1 MQAFKRQDVPDDRD
15 PPGNSSA
22 ASNPPNSAPN
32 DPKAPD
38 HLLSLPPT
46 TPKSLSRPKLA
57 RTRSKSNDVNIT
69 TTTTA
74 EEKAQLLQTTIS
86 SPPRRQSFNA
96 YTLKS
101 FASLSPGTGSGTG
114 TLSSSFP
121 RMMTTMNMASR
132 LAGPRVKDQTIHH
145 SFSDRSSTHAKPAPA
160 QDSKG
165 SRSGG
170 YSADGLKRISTG
182 LRGEW
187 SEGRVAPC
195 VSSVEHPS
203 LPSLPQRH
211 LPSGPVPVLPLKN
224 VRCNTPS

>member
-15 PPGNSSA
+15 PRADSSA
-22 ASNPPNSAPN
+22 APLPQISAPS

-46 TPKSLSRPKLA
+46 TPKTLSRPKLA
-57 RTRSKSNDVNIT
+57 RTRSKSNDVNLT

-74 EEKAQLLQTTIS
+74 EEKAQLLQTTIP

-101 FASLSPGTGSGTG
+101 FASLSPGTGSG

-195 VSSVEHPS
+195 VSSVEHPF

-211 LPSGPVPVLPLKN
+211 LSSGPVPVLPLID
-224 VRCNTPS
+224 VCCGTPG